1 MYRLLSILCLGMV
14 LVTVGCAAG
23 PFGSQDDPV
32 NVVVNNSANASYTFE
47 VSVVPA
53 PANVTTHRDDGLTGT
68 YRIGQGG
75 RTYSP
80 GENYTWTEVDLPKSA
95 RLHGQYRL
103 DPGEQEQ
110 SAIEQFSSE
119 FAVVVVI
126 YQDENRIVA
135 WTSDHCSGN
144 LVFVEV
150 AMFDHGSSTV
160 FNCESGFP

>member
-1 MYRLLSILCLGMV
+1 MSRLLPILCLGMV
-14 LVTVGCAAG
+14 LVTAGCAAG
-23 PFGSQDDPV
+23 PFSSQDDSV
-32 NVVVNNSANASYTFE
+32 IVAVNNSANASYMFE

-68 YRIGQGG
+68 YQIGQGG

-80 GENYTWTEVDLPKSA
+80 GENHTWTAVDLPESA
-95 RLHGQYRL
+95 RLHGRYRL
-103 DPGEQEQ
+103 DPGEEEQ
-110 SAIEQFSSE
+110 STIEQFSSE
-119 FAVVVVI
+119 FALVVVI
-126 YQDENRIVA
+126 YQDKNRIVA

-160 FNCESGFP
+160 FNCEGGFL